1 MTTLFLVVPCYNEEA
16 VLPETNRIL
25 KEKMTALMEAGRIR
39 KDSRILYVDDG
50 SRDRTWEIIS
60 ACHAEDALVSGLKL
74 AHNRGH
80 QNALFAGLMTAR
92 LECDCAVS
100 LDADLQDDIDV
111 IDGFLDKFE
120 EHCDIVYGVRKK
132 RETDS
137 FFKRTTAQGFY
148 KCMKLLGVDIVY
160 NHADYRLMSKRA
172 LDALS
177 EYTETNLF
185 LRGIVPLI
193 GYRTDYVYYDRKERM
208 AGESKY
214 PLKKMISFALE
225 GITSFSVKPLKIISN
240 QGILISCLSVL
251 GLLYALIS
259 YLTHNAVA
267 GWTAIVAS
275 IWLLGGIQLLCIGTL
290 GGYIGKIY
298 SEVKRR
304 PRFHVEEYLKD
315 GNDSDLH

>member
-25 KEKMTALMEAGRIR
+25 KEKLTALMEAGRIR

-240 QGILISCLSVL
+240 LGILISCLSVL

>member
-240 QGILISCLSVL
+240 LGILISCLSVL

-304 PRFHVEEYLKD
+304 PRFHIEEYLKD

>member
-16 VLPETNRIL
+16 VLPETNRAL
-25 KEKMTALMEAGRIR
+25 KEKMTALTTAGRISSE
-39 KDSRILYVDDG
+39 SRILYVDDG
-50 SRDRTWEIIS
+50 SRDRTWELIS
-60 ACHAEDALVSGLKL
+60 AYHAEDALVSGLKL

-80 QNALFAGLMTAR
+80 QNALLAGLMTAME
-92 LECDCAVS
+92 ECDCAVS

-120 EHCDIVYGVRKK
+120 DHCDIVYGVRKK
-132 RETDS
+132 RDTDS
-137 FFKRTTAQGFY
+137 FFKRSTAQGFY
-148 KCMKLLGVDIVY
+148 KCMKLLGVDVVY
-160 NHADYRLMSKRA
+160 NHADYRLMSRRS
-172 LDALS
+172 LEALS
-177 EYTETNLF
+177 EYTEINLF

-240 QGILISCLSVL
+240 LGLLISCLSVL

-259 YLTHNAVA
+259 YLTHNTVA

-304 PRFHVEEYLKD
+304 PRFHVEEYLKRD
-315 GNDSDLH
+315 

>member
-16 VLPETNRIL
+16 VLPETNRAL
-25 KEKMTALMEAGRIR
+25 KEKMTALTTAGRISSE
-39 KDSRILYVDDG
+39 SRILYVDDG
-50 SRDRTWEIIS
+50 SRDRTWELIS
-60 ACHAEDALVSGLKL
+60 AYHAEDALVSGLKL

-80 QNALFAGLMTAR
+80 QNALLAGLMTAME
-92 LECDCAVS
+92 ECDCAVS

-120 EHCDIVYGVRKK
+120 DHCDIVYGVRKK
-132 RETDS
+132 RDTDS
-137 FFKRTTAQGFY
+137 FFKRSTAQGFY
-148 KCMKLLGVDIVY
+148 KCMKLLGVDVVY
-160 NHADYRLMSKRA
+160 NHADYRLMSRRA
-172 LDALS
+172 LEALS
-177 EYTETNLF
+177 EYTEINLF

-240 QGILISCLSVL
+240 LGLLISCLSVL

-259 YLTHNAVA
+259 YLTHNTVA

-304 PRFHVEEYLKD
+304 PRFHVEEYLKRD
-315 GNDSDLH
+315 

>member
-1 MTTLFLVVPCYNEEA
+1 
-16 VLPETNRIL
+16 
-25 KEKMTALMEAGRIR
+25 
-39 KDSRILYVDDG
+39 
-50 SRDRTWEIIS
+50 
-60 ACHAEDALVSGLKL
+60 
-74 AHNRGH
+74 
-80 QNALFAGLMTAR
+80 
-92 LECDCAVS
+92 
-100 LDADLQDDIDV
+100 
-111 IDGFLDKFE
+111 
-120 EHCDIVYGVRKK
+120 
-132 RETDS
+132 
-137 FFKRTTAQGFY
+137 
-148 KCMKLLGVDIVY
+148 MKLLGVDIVY

-240 QGILISCLSVL
+240 LGILISCLSVL

>member
-1 MTTLFLVVPCYNEEA
+1 MTTLYLVVPCYNEEE
-16 VLPETNRIL
+16 VLPETNRRL
-25 KEKMTALMEAGRIR
+25 KEKMCGLRETGRIGEA
-39 KDSRILYVDDG
+39 SRILYVDDG
-50 SRDRTWEIIS
+50 SRDRTWALIS
-60 ACHAEDALVSGLKL
+60 GFHQEDPLVSGLKL

-80 QNALFAGLMTAR
+80 QNALLAGLMAAM
-92 LECDCAVS
+92 ESCDCAIS

-111 IDGFLDKFE
+111 IDDFLDKFE
-120 EHCDIVYGVRKK
+120 DQCDIVYGVRKK
-132 RETDS
+132 RDTDS
-137 FFKRTTAQGFY
+137 FFKKTTAQGFY
-148 KCMKLLGVDIVY
+148 KCMRLLGVDVVY
-160 NHADYRLMSKRA
+160 NHADYRLMSRRA
-172 LDALS
+172 LEALS
-177 EYTETNLF
+177 EYTEVNLF

-193 GYRTDYVYYDRKERM
+193 GYRSDYVYYDRKERL

-240 QGILISCLSVL
+240 LGILISCLSVV

-259 YLTHNAVA
+259 HATHNTVA

-304 PRFHVEEYLKD
+304 PRYRVEEYLNRK
-315 GNDSDLH
+315 